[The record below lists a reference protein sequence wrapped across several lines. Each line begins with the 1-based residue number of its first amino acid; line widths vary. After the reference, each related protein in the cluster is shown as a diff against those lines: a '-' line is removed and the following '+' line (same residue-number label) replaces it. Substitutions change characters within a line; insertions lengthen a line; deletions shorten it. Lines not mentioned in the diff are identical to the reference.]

1 MGRHTWP
8 AAICVTTL
16 ALGAAVMAQQ
26 PATLVLRSSERVSGE
41 LVDMGADFTMR
52 VGGDDRHVAIADV
65 VLIDFVGGGSGLPT
79 TELNAIPSSGH
90 LTVLRQGQESFIG
103 RLIDIGGNP
112 MQLVFSTDQG
122 ERRVEASRIGRV
134 YLGRPAEATAASNAA
149 AEPPVGNRK
158 TIVVQGNVQWIDTGL
173 DVTRGQVV
181 TFSGSGEIQLSRR
194 FQRQSRHRRVAV
206 GTAPGPGADCVRP
219 RGCPDRPDRGGP
231 CLRDRQP
238 DEPGD
243 VGIGFAVP
251 RNQRLERARQYRKLH
266 GDRGLVTQRS
276 AATACRVPG
285 IRRSA

>member
-1 MGRHTWP
+1 MRRHTWP
-8 AAICVTTL
+8 AAVCLTTI

-65 VLIDFVGGGSGLPT
+65 VLIDFVGGGSGLPI

-134 YLGRPAEATAASNAA
+134 YLRRPAEATAASNAA

-158 TIVVQGNVQWIDTGL
+158 TIVVPGNVQWIDTGL

-181 TFSGSGEIQLSRR
+181 TFSGSGEIQLSRD
-194 FQRQSRHRRVAV
+194 SNDKAGIAGSLSGRHQVL
-206 GTAPGPGADCVRP
+206 APIASDLAGALIGRIGEG
-219 RGCPDRPDRGGP
+219 RAFGIGNQTSLAMSASGS
-231 CLRDRQP
+231 LY
-238 DEPGD
+238 
-243 VGIGFAVP
+243 VGINDSNVRDNTGTFT
-251 RNQRLERARQYRKLH
+251 
-266 GDRGLVTQRS
+266 VT
-276 AATACRVPG
+276 VG
-285 IRRSA
+285 W